1 MIGERWEQKL
11 HLKWVEKSTYF
22 LVSYIQF
29 FLKTR
34 LQNGGFM
41 FKKAICFDA
50 WMFPLREEAE
60 NLASQREDIRS
71 EILFINCQRFQGKK
85 NLQTMSHFE
94 STSQSKVRKES
105 LETKFVFI
113 CFLLNHF

>member
-1 MIGERWEQKL
+1 MGWKEHVFLSFL
-11 HLKWVEKSTYF
+11 HSILFE
-22 LVSYIQF
+22 
-29 FLKTR
+29 TR

-60 NLASQREDIRS
+60 NLASQREDIRN

-105 LETKFVFI
+105 L
-113 CFLLNHF
+113 

>member
-1 MIGERWEQKL
+1 MDAR
-11 HLKWVEKSTYF
+11 HLELVEKGTFF
-22 LVSYIQF
+22 LLSYIQF
-29 FLKTR
+29 FLKIR
-34 LQNGGFM
+34 LKNGDFM

-60 NLASQREDIRS
+60 NLASQREDIRN

-94 STSQSKVRKES
+94 LTSQSKVCKTVNTFQS
-105 LETKFVFI
+105 
-113 CFLLNHF
+113 